1 MKNYKTKNL
10 IELIQAAQNDDHKAL
25 EEIVRRHQAKI
36 YEIFFKLKPNS
47 DLSDLTQ
54 EALLKMTK
62 SIKNLKNPQKFN
74 SWLYQIAQNIFYDT
88 LRKNNKHSYI
98 NTSDPILNE
107 KDGEFGPCLIDKKKT
122 PDENSLSCELKM
134 KITKAIEELPEL
146 FRTIILLREID
157 GLSYEEIATLT
168 NLNINTV
175 KSRIGRA
182 RIKLKK
188 ELEPYI
194 NNRS

>member
-1 MKNYKTKNL
+1 VKNYKSKTL
-10 IELIQAAQNDDHKAL
+10 TELIKEAQNDDHKAL
-25 EEIVRRHQAKI
+25 EEIVRRHQARI
-36 YEIFFKLKPNS
+36 YEIFFKLNPES

-54 EALLKMTK
+54 ETLLKMAK
-62 SIKNLKNPQKFN
+62 SIKNLKNPERFN

-88 LRKNNKHSYI
+88 LRKNKKHSSVSQ
-98 NTSDPILNE
+98 TDPILADKN
-107 KDGEFGPCLIDKKKT
+107 GEFGPCIIDSKKT
-122 PDENSLSCELKM
+122 PDENSLSCELKS
-134 KITKAIEELPEL
+134 KINKAIEELPEL
-146 FRTIILLREID
+146 FKTIILLREID
-157 GLSYEEIATLT
+157 GLSYEEIAELT

-175 KSRIGRA
+175 KTRIARA

>member
-1 MKNYKTKNL
+1 MKNYKSKSLT
-10 IELIQAAQNDDHKAL
+10 ELIYAAQNDDHKAL
-25 EEIVRRHQAKI
+25 EEIVKRHQARI
-36 YEIFFKLKPNS
+36 YEIFFKLNPSS

-54 EALLKMTK
+54 ETLLKMTK
-62 SIKNLKNPQKFN
+62 SIKNLRNPERFN

-88 LRKNNKHSYI
+88 LRKNSRHSSV
-98 NTSDPILNE
+98 NTSDPILSG
-107 KDGEFGPCLIDKKKT
+107 KDGEFGPCIIDQKKT

-157 GLSYEEIATLT
+157 GLSYEEIAELT
-168 NLNINTV
+168 DLNINTV
-175 KSRIGRA
+175 KTRIARA